1 MMQNSDLI
9 AEELQRAGASAD
21 SFSPL
26 LLRLDGY
33 RITTESDLSEEA
45 FLMSIKGKPCFPRR
59 DLSAV
64 TGQAKSGK
72 TVLVSLLMASA
83 ACAEQQELLPGI
95 KRLGAEPLK
104 VMWVDT
110 EQSPQSTLQILKGRV
125 AKMIGGDF
133 PQELFYVFNIRS
145 AYVDDRYDLIAE
157 GVATYQPDIVIIDNI
172 RDLMRDI
179 NDGTKSQELIEKLM
193 QLAQEQNCNVI
204 CVLHQNRSADNRGLR
219 GWLGTELMN
228 KVFEVFTCQKLPQK
242 DGVKPTFS
250 VEQTLTRKYDIDAPL
265 YYQVSDEGIPVAP
278 NLKGVQLRN
287 VQGQF
292 ATHQEEMAKLNQDYI
307 LSQADPSDART
318 LEWDLQKLFNDA
330 MADWQVR
337 TADDMEQRVMA
348 LTHIRRKQYYY
359 KLLDEAV
366 NRGIVLRQLNRV
378 GRVVIMLPPKS

>member
-9 AEELQRAGASAD
+9 AGELQQAGASAD

-83 ACAEQQELLPGI
+83 ASAEQQELLPGI
-95 KRLGAEPLK
+95 KRLGTEPLK

-110 EQSPQSTLQILKGRV
+110 EQSPQSTLQILKDRV

-133 PQELFYVFNIRS
+133 PQELFYAFNIRS

-179 NDGTKSQELIEKLM
+179 NDGTK
-193 QLAQEQNCNVI
+193 
-204 CVLHQNRSADNRGLR
+204 
-219 GWLGTELMN
+219 
-228 KVFEVFTCQKLPQK
+228 
-242 DGVKPTFS
+242 
-250 VEQTLTRKYDIDAPL
+250 
-265 YYQVSDEGIPVAP
+265 
-278 NLKGVQLRN
+278 
-287 VQGQF
+287 
-292 ATHQEEMAKLNQDYI
+292 
-307 LSQADPSDART
+307 
-318 LEWDLQKLFNDA
+318 
-330 MADWQVR
+330 
-337 TADDMEQRVMA
+337 
-348 LTHIRRKQYYY
+348 
-359 KLLDEAV
+359 
-366 NRGIVLRQLNRV
+366 
-378 GRVVIMLPPKS
+378 